1 MSKKDMES
9 RLGDMVRQAKGET
22 APPPNTVRLSKAKPN
37 TTPEHPR
44 QTDQAP
50 PVNPSDPWRNLYPER
65 IWPD

>member
-22 APPPNTVRLSKAKPN
+22 APPPNTVRLPKAKPA
-37 TTPEHPR
+37 PR
-44 QTDQAP
+44 GARQVDQAP
-50 PVNPSDPWRNLYPER
+50 PADPGDPWRNLYPER

>member
-9 RLGDMVRQAKGET
+9 KLGDMVRQAKGES
-22 APPPNTVRLSKAKPN
+22 APPPAPNTVRLPKAKPA
-37 TTPEHPR
+37 PQRAR

-50 PVNPSDPWRNLYPER
+50 PADSGDPWQNLYPER